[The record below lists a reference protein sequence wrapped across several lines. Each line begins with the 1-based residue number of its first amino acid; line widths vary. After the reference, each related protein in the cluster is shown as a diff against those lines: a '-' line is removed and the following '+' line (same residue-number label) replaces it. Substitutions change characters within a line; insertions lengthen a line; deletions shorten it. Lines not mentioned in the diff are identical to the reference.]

1 MHFVLTV
8 PAVWSDAAKMAT
20 LQAAEKAGMGTE
32 HHVKLIS
39 EPEAAAVYTFK
50 AIQPTQF
57 KVGDNFV
64 VCDAG
69 EYASWASLTEPQL
82 KRVVQVEAPW
92 I

>member
-1 MHFVLTV
+1 
-8 PAVWSDAAKMAT
+8 MAT
-20 LQAAEKAGMGTE
+20 LQAAEMAGMGLK
-32 HHVKLIS
+32 HQVKLIS

-69 EYASWASLTEPQL
+69 ECASGVSLTETQL